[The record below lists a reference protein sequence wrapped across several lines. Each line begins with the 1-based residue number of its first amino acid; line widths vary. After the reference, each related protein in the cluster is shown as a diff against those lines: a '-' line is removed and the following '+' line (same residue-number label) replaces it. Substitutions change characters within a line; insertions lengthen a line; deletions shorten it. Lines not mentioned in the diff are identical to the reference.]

1 MMVRAGRR
9 AGAGGP
15 TLPMVM
21 PLEHHSASVPGEAAL
36 CWGPRG
42 TSVHSPAGLG
52 PLGLL
57 RGTNLHT

>member
-9 AGAGGP
+9 AGTGV
-15 TLPMVM
+15 TL

>member
-1 MMVRAGRR
+1 MMVRAGK
-9 AGAGGP
+9 GV
-15 TLPMVM
+15 TLPKIM
-21 PLEHHSASVPGEAAL
+21 PQEHHPVSVPGEAAL

-57 RGTNLHT
+57 SGTHLHT